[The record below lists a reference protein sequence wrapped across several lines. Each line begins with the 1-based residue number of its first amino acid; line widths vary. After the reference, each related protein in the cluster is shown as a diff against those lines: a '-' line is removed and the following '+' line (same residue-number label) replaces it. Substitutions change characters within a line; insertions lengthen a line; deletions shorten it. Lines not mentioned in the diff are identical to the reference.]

1 METPELADAV
11 HVLLLTMHGIGC
23 YSDRRRRMHALH
35 AAVPSISV
43 SVYVFFSECLSALA
57 VRPSVRCRSEK
68 GGKEFDTSSVC
79 VCLLYIYKERDT
91 HKQIECCT
99 YDASTSN
106 IYTKYVCNDESYD
119 E

>member
-23 YSDRRRRMHALH
+23 YLDRRRRMHA
-35 AAVPSISV
+35 AVPSI

-79 VCLLYIYKERDT
+79 VFTI
-91 HKQIECCT
+91 
-99 YDASTSN
+99 
-106 IYTKYVCNDESYD
+106 
-119 E
+119 

>member
-1 METPELADAV
+1 MELDVIRIVGDACMHCMLQYLV
-11 HVLLLTMHGIGC
+11 SLSLCTCSSVNVCQLL
-23 YSDRRRRMHALH
+23 
-35 AAVPSISV
+35 PS
-43 SVYVFFSECLSALA
+43 
-57 VRPSVRCRSEK
+57 VRPSGVDQK
-68 GGKEFDTSSVC
+68 KEAKNSIPAVC
-79 VCLLYIYKERDT
+79 VCVFTIYIYKERDT

>member
-1 METPELADAV
+1 M
-11 HVLLLTMHGIGC
+11 
-23 YSDRRRRMHALH
+23 H
-35 AAVPSISV
+35 AAVPSI

-57 VRPSVRCRSEK
+57 VRPSGVDQK
-68 GGKEFDTSSVC
+68 KEAKNSIPAVC
-79 VCLLYIYKERDT
+79 VCVFTIYIYKERDT